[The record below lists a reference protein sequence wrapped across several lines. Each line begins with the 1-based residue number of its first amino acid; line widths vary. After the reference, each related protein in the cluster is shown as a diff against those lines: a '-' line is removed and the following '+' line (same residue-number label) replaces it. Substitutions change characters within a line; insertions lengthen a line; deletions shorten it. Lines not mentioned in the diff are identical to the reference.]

1 MPRNL
6 HRSARVICRSPKR
19 EEQTSVQWEERYA
32 EALCFPR
39 MCIFLSG
46 APLCLLSPDSEVR
59 IHPSPDLVLALSR
72 DRSAEMRN
80 KRNSRLSPP
89 GGSSAPLTVRSS
101 VPLVSPG
108 AAGRFLSRDWLSG
121 VVLGT
126 PPALPKASL
135 LTIQRIQLIHLT
147 KNLIDSPHRKS
158 VSPLVVLLAC
168 VRTHHTPHPH
178 IPASPH

>member
-1 MPRNL
+1 M
-6 HRSARVICRSPKR
+6 
-19 EEQTSVQWEERYA
+19 QWEERYA

-39 MCIFLSG
+39 VCIFLSG
-46 APLCLLSPDSEVR
+46 APLCLLSPDSGV
-59 IHPSPDLVLALSR
+59 HPSPDLVLALSR

-101 VPLVSPG
+101 LPLVTPG

-126 PPALPKASL
+126 PPAHPKDSL
-135 LTIQRIQLIHLT
+135 LTIQRI
-147 KNLIDSPHRKS
+147 
-158 VSPLVVLLAC
+158 
-168 VRTHHTPHPH
+168 
-178 IPASPH
+178 